1 MANRICPEC
10 GASYVDWVTVCSDCR
25 VALVSPDQIED
36 PRVLAEE
43 FQLVYELAGWTLD
56 QQTAVAAVMAES
68 GIPHAWEGADLV
80 VHVDFE
86 DQVDA
91 LIEPIEGQPGD
102 GPLRLGPDGEPEEE
116 TEYDLTDW
124 PTEDRLAVVER
135 LVDEGVPHRWEGAL
149 LLVPISEEDVV
160 DEVLDDIELAA
171 QGGDVG
177 EELAVEGSA
186 DESGEAPVD
195 GAGDGQGGAG
205 EPQETPFR
213 VLEAYFLAAER
224 LRNDPSDSDGLNHLL
239 EATAGADPEHP
250 PYGVDRRVW
259 TDTLDIAEDLS
270 DALAEENGV
279 DVEGAMDAAA
289 DLHDLLRP
297 FI

>member
-25 VALVSPDQIED
+25 VALVAPEQIED

-86 DQVDA
+86 DRVDT
-91 LIEPIEGQPGD
+91 LIEPIEDEPGD

-160 DEVLDDIELAA
+160 DEVLDDIELVA
-171 QGGDVG
+171 
-177 EELAVEGSA
+177 EG
-186 DESGEAPVD
+186 
-195 GAGDGQGGAG
+195 GAGGEIATEGAEDAVAGDAVASDAAVGGADAG

-224 LRNDPSDSDGLNHLL
+224 LRHDPADADGLGNLV
-239 EATAGADPEHP
+239 EASQGADPEHP

-259 TDTLDIAEDLS
+259 KETLDIAEDLS
-270 DALAEENGV
+270 GALAEEDGV
-279 DVEGAMDAAA
+279 DVEGAMDAAS
-289 DLHDLLRP
+289 DLYDLLRP

>member
-10 GASYVDWVTVCSDCR
+10 GASYVDWVTACSDCR
-25 VALVSPDQIED
+25 VALVPPEEIED

-86 DQVDA
+86 ARVDA
-91 LIEPIEGQPGD
+91 LIEPIEDEPGD

-116 TEYDLTDW
+116 TEYDLTEW

-135 LVDEGVPHRWEGAL
+135 LVDAGVPHRWEEAL

-160 DEVLDDIELAA
+160 DDILDDVELTAE
-171 QGGDVG
+171 GDATDA
-177 EELAVEGSA
+177 ELAVEGTDDA
-186 DESGEAPVD
+186 AGGDAAAE
-195 GAGDGQGGAG
+195 AGD
-205 EPQETPFR
+205 PQETPFR

-224 LRNDPSDSDGLNHLL
+224 LRHDPSDSDGLNHLL
-239 EATAGADPEHP
+239 EANEGADPEHP
-250 PYGVDRRVW
+250 PYGVDRSVW
-259 TDTLDIAEDLS
+259 KDTLDIVEDLS
-270 DALAEENGV
+270 DALAEEDGA